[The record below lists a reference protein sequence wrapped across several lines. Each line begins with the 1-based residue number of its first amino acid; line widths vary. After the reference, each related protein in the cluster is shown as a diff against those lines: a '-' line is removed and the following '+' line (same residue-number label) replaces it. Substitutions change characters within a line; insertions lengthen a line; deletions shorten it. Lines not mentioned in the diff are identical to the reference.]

1 MEQSVD
7 TLKGKADE
15 QSDVEDE
22 KRKRILTEKG
32 QILYESTRQELSIKL
47 ETLWKDVQLQIDNS
61 NACYGDL
68 ILLRIC
74 EKELTKSFAEF
85 QELANELAAYLSRTG
100 TEESKQDLDS
110 HNLKVY
116 SLRLSVDSAAKHVD
130 SCIQE
135 ALEKFSHRTSKT
147 KSESKSKGSDSHSST
162 GSSLLAKTLAK
173 AEAAKAAVEFAV
185 KEADILRQQALIDEQ
200 QQVTAAQAIRKKAE
214 LQAECKL
221 LQQRKEAA
229 QAEAEVNALRAT
241 SVSSDVQKS
250 SIQLPAEN
258 SQERTRVYVSQ
269 LRQMSQDQ
277 NNRTQ
282 RDRAGAESLLDRQ
295 ASTRPRNR
303 PLDPNAPVFQSAAP
317 FVSTQECQAEDFS
330 HFLLKKDLLLSRL
343 RYYNDQPESYSIWKY
358 AFQSVMG
365 ELRVTHMEE
374 LDLLV
379 KWLGPESTKHALS
392 LRASNAQDPQKGLER
407 LWQRLDERYG
417 SPEMVE
423 ASLKSRLTNFP
434 KLTNRDNKR
443 LYELADLLCEIESVK
458 SCEKYSS
465 MLAYFDSSTGVNP
478 IVHKLPYSLQ
488 ERWTTQAFRY
498 KERHS
503 VSFPP
508 FAIFVEFV
516 QESSKVRN
524 DPSFVYESGQS
535 VSLQKEKPYLTQKTI
550 KPAISSRKTEVQQ
563 SQKENSTEEVA
574 LCPLHKTKH
583 SLNECKAFREK
594 TIEERKEFIKRH
606 RLCYRCCMATTHI
619 ARMCKQ
625 PGKCSVCNDPRHATA
640 LHIDYPPPVQS
651 DRLMDDN
658 SGEKDQTIVKGGIR
672 DPVSSKC
679 TQICGEAFS
688 GKSCAKTVLVNVY
701 PKGQPELS
709 VKMYSLLDDQSNSSL
724 ARSKFFEIFNIDSD
738 KVRYTLS
745 SCAGVVET
753 SGRRGSGF
761 VVESVDS
768 GVSFDLQTVIECN
781 SVPNQRDEIPTPDV
795 ALHYPHLVDIADNI
809 PPVDESADILLLI
822 GRDLIQA
829 HHVYDH
835 RIGQG
840 KTPYAQKLPLGWV
853 IIGESCIGKVHE
865 PDIVNVKKT
874 YLLKN
879 GRTSL
884 FKPCP
889 NSFDLKINI
898 SQDILSPEE
907 MLGRTVFEVTKNDD
921 KPGLSVEDHEFL
933 QIMDQEMYRGTSG
946 NWVAPLPFKSPRPLL
961 PNNKPQA
968 IKRANTLDGSITKDA
983 VKKKHMLDFMEK
995 IFENKHAEI
1004 APPLKSGEECWYLP
1018 LFGVY
1023 HPKKPNQVRVVFD
1036 SSAQYNGV
1044 SLNNVLLQGP
1054 DMTNSLLDILIRFRK
1069 HDVAVMG
1076 DIQQMFY
1083 CFQVRE
1089 EHRNYLRFLWYKD
1102 NDPNRELIE
1111 YRMTVHVFGN
1121 SPSPAIAT
1129 YGLRK
1134 TVETGKNTFG
1144 EDVEQFVKKD
1154 FYVDDGLTSTP
1165 NADQA
1170 VDLVKRTQQTLQEFG
1185 NLRLHKITSN
1195 SSQVVEAFQSEDLA
1209 KDFKDLNFEE
1219 NTFPLQRSLG
1229 MSWDVKSDTFTFRV
1243 SDEAKPYTKRG
1254 VLSTINSLYDPMG
1267 FVAPVIIKGKILLRE
1282 LISQKLEWDDMLP
1295 EELRQE
1301 WENWR
1306 DSLRLLEQ
1314 LQIPR
1319 KFLPMSLQKYEKKE
1333 VCVYCDASE
1342 KAIAA
1347 VAYLMAGEKTGKRQM
1362 GFLLGKTKVAP
1373 THGHT
1378 IPRLELSAA
1387 VLGVEI
1393 GNFVCECLNIP
1404 LTSVN
1409 YFTDSRIVLGYIS
1422 NKTRRFSVYVSN
1434 RVAKIRKL
1442 SSSQQW
1448 NYVATDLNPSDCATR
1463 SISANLVGNSS
1474 WLQGPSQLPEKD
1486 QHTEFSEDEENST
1499 ELLTEVTSCVT
1510 SVVHKHEKLDSHRY
1524 EKFSNWKKLVEAIA
1538 RLRQLVRNHNCKT
1551 KRESKHVCTGIVG
1564 SHAYMASEHFIIQQ
1578 VQHEVYA
1585 TEIDCIRS
1593 KSPLPKDSSIRT
1605 LNPVIDEEGM
1615 LRVGGRLGQ
1624 ADLSTGHKH
1633 PLIIPGHHHIATLL
1647 VRHYHEQVKHQGR
1660 HFSEGAVRAAGLWV
1674 TSGKRLINS
1683 LIYKC
1688 VKCRKLRG
1696 REAQQKMAN
1705 LPVDRLTQSPPF
1717 TYVGVDTFG
1726 PWNVVTRRT
1735 RGGQANSKRW
1745 ALLFTCLVVRAIHIE
1760 VIEELSTSAFINA
1773 LRRFTSIRGRVK
1785 EFRSDRGTNFIGAAG
1800 ILNVHVINVEDE
1812 QIQSFLSENK
1822 TSWIFNPPH
1831 SSHMGGV
1838 WERMI
1843 GISRRILDSMLT
1855 DVSSKNFTHEV
1866 LTTLMA
1872 EVCAIVNARPIV
1884 PISSD
1889 PESPGIL
1896 TPSTLLTLKTE
1907 HVEEMVSDFQI
1918 KDLYKSQWRQV
1929 QSLADQFW
1937 GKWKNEYLHTLQRRH
1952 KWFSDEPNVSQD
1964 DVVLLKEKN
1973 TARNEWPIGVIEKAI
1988 PSTDGKVRKA
1998 VVRVIREK
2006 SATTYTRPI
2015 SEMVVLLSAEK
2026 SNK

>member
-22 KRKRILTEKG
+22 KRKRTLTEKG

-74 EKELTKSFAEF
+74 EKELTKSFAE
-85 QELANELAAYLSRTG
+85 TG

-135 ALEKFSHRTSKT
+135 ASEKFSHRTSKT

-330 HFLLKKDLLLSRL
+330 RFLLKKDLLLSRL

-379 KWLGPESTKHALS
+379 KRLGPESTKHALS

-488 ERWTTQAFRY
+488 KRWTTQAFRY

-563 SQKENSTEEVA
+563 SQKENSTEEVV

-594 TIEERKEFIKRH
+594 PIEERKEFIKRH

-658 SGEKDQTIVKGGIR
+658 SGEKDQTIVKG
-672 DPVSSKC
+672 
-679 TQICGEAFS
+679 
-688 GKSCAKTVLVNVY
+688 
-701 PKGQPELS
+701 
-709 VKMYSLLDDQSNSSL
+709 
-724 ARSKFFEIFNIDSD
+724 
-738 KVRYTLS
+738 
-745 SCAGVVET
+745 VVET

-768 GVSFDLQTVIECN
+768 GVSFDLPTVIECN

-795 ALHYPHLVDIADNI
+795 ALHYPHLVDIADDI

-835 RIGQG
+835 RIGPG

-865 PDIVNVKKT
+865 PDIVNVKKA

-946 NWVAPLPFKSPRPLL
+946 NWVAPLPFKSPRLLL

-968 IKRANTLDGSITKDA
+968 IKRANTLDRSITKDA

-1089 EHRNYLRFLWYKD
+1089 EHQNYLRFLWYKD

-1267 FVAPVIIKGKILLRE
+1267 FVAPVIIKGKTLLRE

-1347 VAYLMAGEKTGKRQM
+1347 VAYLMA
-1362 GFLLGKTKVAP
+1362 
-1373 THGHT
+1373 
-1378 IPRLELSAA
+1378 
-1387 VLGVEI
+1387 
-1393 GNFVCECLNIP
+1393 
-1404 LTSVN
+1404 
-1409 YFTDSRIVLGYIS
+1409 
-1422 NKTRRFSVYVSN
+1422 
-1434 RVAKIRKL
+1434 
-1442 SSSQQW
+1442 
-1448 NYVATDLNPSDCATR
+1448 
-1463 SISANLVGNSS
+1463 ANLVGNSS

-1538 RLRQLVRNHNCKT
+1538 RLRQLVRNHNWKT

-1605 LNPVIDEEGM
+1605 LNPVVDEEGM

-1717 TYVGVDTFG
+1717 TYVRVDTFG

-1760 VIEELSTSAFINA
+1760 VIEELSISAFINA

-1896 TPSTLLTLKTE
+1896 TPSTLLTLKSE